1 MNEFSNE
8 FQLNAEFFVF
18 EVDWFHLFLKFK
30 MSNLFS
36 GVTNEILSFVER
48 HEKILLSS
56 II

>member
-1 MNEFSNE
+1 LKSIDFICFLNSKCRVSFLFFFSP
-8 FQLNAEFFVF
+8 Q
-18 EVDWFHLFLKFK
+18 
-30 MSNLFS
+30 S